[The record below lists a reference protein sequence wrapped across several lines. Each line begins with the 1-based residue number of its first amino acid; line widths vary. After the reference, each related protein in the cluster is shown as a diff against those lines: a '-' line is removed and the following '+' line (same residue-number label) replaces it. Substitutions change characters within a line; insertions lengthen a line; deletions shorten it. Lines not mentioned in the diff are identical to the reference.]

1 MSIQGSLKS
10 LNRRV
15 LGIAIAAVAFT
26 GASVYYAISQF
37 GPKPQTPAI
46 AQTTPTIQYV
56 TALGRLLPE
65 TEVIRVSAPL
75 SLDKDRLAELNVQR
89 GDRVEANQII
99 AILDSRDRL
108 ENALNQAQERLR
120 VAEAKLAQVKAG
132 AKSGEINAQQATIRR
147 LEAQWQTDTAAQQAV
162 ISRLEAQL
170 QGEIAA
176 QQATV
181 ERLEAAQQNAEAEYR
196 RHEQLYKDGAIS
208 TSLFDSKRL
217 TWETQRQQL
226 NEARVILERIQNTG
240 RQQLNEARVTLD
252 RLERTGSQ
260 QVNEAQATLEQIAE
274 VRPVDV
280 QAAQAE
286 VDAALADVKKAESD
300 LNQVFIRAPIGGRI
314 LEVHTRPGETLSD
327 NGVVDL
333 GQTDRMEAIAEVYQT
348 DVGKIRSGQ
357 TAIITSDSFDGELR
371 GTVRLVGLQV
381 GQQSVFSNQPGENL
395 DRKVVEVRIRL
406 NPEDSQRVA
415 DLTHLQVQVA
425 IQL

>member
-1 MSIQGSLKS
+1 MSIQGSLKP

-37 GPKPQTPAI
+37 GPKPQPPAI

-196 RHEQLYKDGAIS
+196 RHEQLYKDG
-208 TSLFDSKRL
+208 LFDSKRL

-226 NEARVILERIQNTG
+226 NEARVTLERIQNTG

-300 LNQVFIRAPIGGRI
+300 LNQVFIHAPIGGRI

-348 DVGKIRSGQ
+348 DIGKVRQGQ